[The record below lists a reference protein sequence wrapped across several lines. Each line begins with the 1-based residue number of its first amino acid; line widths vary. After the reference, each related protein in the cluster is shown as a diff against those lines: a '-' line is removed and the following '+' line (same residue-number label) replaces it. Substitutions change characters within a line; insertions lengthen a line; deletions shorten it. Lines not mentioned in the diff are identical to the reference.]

1 MCSSDLAG
9 SKVRNLNG
17 LPESLRQL
25 HLHATVLKNIKIF
38 TSAVLSKFHF
48 RNEGKFDQIYVQSA
62 PEMDFLLSLPA

>member
-1 MCSSDLAG
+1 MRYQGTKFEEIGGAQ
-9 SKVRNLNG
+9 
-17 LPESLRQL
+17 PESHRQMPVP
-25 HLHATVLKNIKIF
+25 ATVLKNIKIF